1 MKKIIIIALSLS
13 IILGFLFWRFG
24 PNITGMFSQKTETGP
39 ISLTFWGLWEDEALI
54 KPVIDEYKKQNPN
67 ISVSYVRQS
76 SINYRTRVQTQVR
89 EGVGPDVFMIH
100 NSWLPMF
107 TIDIQAAPEDVLTL
121 SEYKSLFYPVA
132 EESFVKNGQIFAASS
147 GIDGLA
153 LFVNEDI
160 LGPVGGQIPK
170 NWQEFRDYGIKMT
183 TRDQLGIKT
192 AGAAMG
198 ATANVDHWSDILG
211 ILLLQQPGVDLSN
224 PATSYVAEVIK
235 FYTDFVIDPSRKTW
249 DTNLPSSTQMFAQ
262 GRLGFYFAPSWRA
275 HELRL
280 MNPNLKFKV
289 VAIPQLSSQKTV
301 NWATFW
307 GLAVSKQSKFP
318 KESWQFLKFLTS
330 AEAEKIAYQEAAK
343 IRLFGQPYSRID
355 LAKDLA
361 DDPIVGAFVTQG
373 PNYKFWYLASDTF
386 DNNGI
391 NEEMIKYFEDGI
403 NATLAGTNPQIAL
416 QTVAQGV
423 KQVLDKYNRQ
433 PTASPTN

>member
-160 LGPVGGQIPK
+160 LGPV
-170 NWQEFRDYGIKMT
+170 
-183 TRDQLGIKT
+183 
-192 AGAAMG
+192 
-198 ATANVDHWSDILG
+198 
-211 ILLLQQPGVDLSN
+211 
-224 PATSYVAEVIK
+224 
-235 FYTDFVIDPSRKTW
+235 
-249 DTNLPSSTQMFAQ
+249 
-262 GRLGFYFAPSWRA
+262 
-275 HELRL
+275 
-280 MNPNLKFKV
+280 
-289 VAIPQLSSQKTV
+289 
-301 NWATFW
+301 
-307 GLAVSKQSKFP
+307 
-318 KESWQFLKFLTS
+318 
-330 AEAEKIAYQEAAK
+330 
-343 IRLFGQPYSRID
+343 
-355 LAKDLA
+355 
-361 DDPIVGAFVTQG
+361 
-373 PNYKFWYLASDTF
+373 
-386 DNNGI
+386 
-391 NEEMIKYFEDGI
+391 
-403 NATLAGTNPQIAL
+403 
-416 QTVAQGV
+416 
-423 KQVLDKYNRQ
+423 
-433 PTASPTN
+433 